1 MIACKNIHSESE
13 VRLDTLQDGNL
24 LIKTCA
30 SSTPK
35 TTACTVINKSR
46 IHTNHNKIWCQESSP
61 MEGSQNDH
69 FQEGENPVK
78 SGENVPNFP

>member
-46 IHTNHNKIWCQESSP
+46 IHTNHNKTILCHTHLQKLEIS
-61 MEGSQNDH
+61 
-69 FQEGENPVK
+69 K
-78 SGENVPNFP
+78 SLLPHNIIDQHVHLKNVP